1 MMTTGC
7 KNYRSVLRMEGAEQL
22 FMPRDELF
30 QGGAE
35 IVAGVNAPLNAV
47 LRRWKSG

>member
-1 MMTTGC
+1 MTTGC
-7 KNYRSVLRMEGAEQL
+7 KIYRSVLRMEGPEQL
-22 FMPRDELF
+22 FMPRYELF

-35 IVAGVNAPLNAV
+35 IVAGVNDSLIAV

>member
-1 MMTTGC
+1 MTTGC

-22 FMPRDELF
+22 FMPRYELS

-35 IVAGVNAPLNAV
+35 IVPLDAV
-47 LRRWKSG
+47 LRGWKGG